1 VVRWVDRASDFYR
14 KDKLTVREDDEKRP
28 VNPPDDTPTPED
40 TPPVKPQGDIDNPPK
55 NPPPPPPGQG
65 GG

>member
-1 VVRWVDRASDFYR
+1 VVRWVDRANDFYR

-28 VNPPDDTPTPED
+28 VNPPDDTPKPED
-40 TPPVKPQGDIDNPPK
+40 KPPVKPQGDIDNPPK